1 MNARAD
7 SGLYDTGR
15 KMSRI
20 LVKVIQ
26 RGQEKGALSKGV
38 NPSEIADSLIG
49 IYFVS
54 QFLWPDTVP
63 EGDELE
69 KEVCRRVE
77 NLLKG
82 YTL

>member
-1 MNARAD
+1 MAPAK
-7 SGLYDTGR
+7 T
-15 KMSRI
+15 
-20 LVKVIQ
+20 
-26 RGQEKGALSKGV
+26 
-38 NPSEIADSLIG
+38 
-49 IYFVS
+49 
-54 QFLWPDTVP
+54 FLWPDTVP

>member
-15 KMSRI
+15 KMSQI
-20 LVKVIQ
+20 LV
-26 RGQEKGALSKGV
+26 
-38 NPSEIADSLIG
+38 
-49 IYFVS
+49 
-54 QFLWPDTVP
+54 
-63 EGDELE
+63 